1 MKLILSH
8 GYPFPYPDG
17 FAVGGGHHVAEAD
30 ALAQA
35 ASGHRFT
42 LDGVTTVQ
50 FMHTVTVEF
59 KDKSA
64 CQKAQKATGWAE
76 WSPLVLEAWFVGG
89 AVAPSPGG
97 YGSGVELIVPAL
109 AYDGIVQAPSTS
121 FCDVMM
127 FED

>member
-8 GYPFPYPDG
+8 GYPFPYPNDISAG
-17 FAVGGGHHVAEAD
+17 D
-30 ALAQA
+30 AGAIGEGA
-35 ASGHRFT
+35 AGIRFT
-42 LDGVTTVQ
+42 LEGVTSVQ

-59 KDKSA
+59 KDKQS
-64 CQKAQKATGWAE
+64 CQKAQKATGWSE

-121 FCDVMM
+121 FCNVMM

>member
-8 GYPFPYPDG
+8 GYPFPYPLDPD
-17 FAVGGGHHVAEAD
+17 VATAD
-30 ALAQA
+30 AIGEA
-35 ASGHRFT
+35 AAGVRFT
-42 LDGVTTVQ
+42 LEGVTSVQ

-59 KDKSA
+59 KDEDA

-109 AYDGIVQAPSTS
+109 AYDGTVQAPSTS
-121 FCDVMM
+121 FCNVMT

>member
-1 MKLILSH
+1 MKLILTN
-8 GYPFPYPDG
+8 GYPFPYPNDIDAG
-17 FAVGGGHHVAEAD
+17 DAD
-30 ALAQA
+30 RIGEDA
-35 ASGHRFT
+35 AGHRFT
-42 LDGVTTVQ
+42 LEGVTTVQ

-59 KDKSA
+59 KDKEA
-64 CQKAQKATGWAE
+64 FEAAQKATGWTE

-121 FCDVMM
+121 FCNVMM
-127 FED
+127 FEG

>member
-8 GYPFPYPDG
+8 GYPFPFPLDPVD
-17 FAVGGGHHVAEAD
+17 ATVDAIAE
-30 ALAQA
+30 A

-42 LDGVTTVQ
+42 LEGVTSVQ

-59 KDKSA
+59 ASIEARKA
-64 CQKAQKATGWAE
+64 AQKATGWTE
-76 WSPLVLEAWFVGG
+76 WSALVLEAWFVGG

-121 FCDVMM
+121 FCNVMM